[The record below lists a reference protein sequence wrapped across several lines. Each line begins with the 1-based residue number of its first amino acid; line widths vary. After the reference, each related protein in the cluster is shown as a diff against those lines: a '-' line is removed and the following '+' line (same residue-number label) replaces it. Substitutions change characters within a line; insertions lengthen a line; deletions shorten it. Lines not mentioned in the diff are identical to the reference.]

1 MEEWAS
7 LFYMSNHAN
16 LKYSLLFSP
25 PIVPIFQCS
34 PLLPRTSLRSTTRRG
49 RWPYP
54 PGRSPLRDG
63 VGPEANLQLP
73 SFLLTASCELPA
85 CPEPVEGLS
94 SDL

>member
-25 PIVPIFQCS
+25 PIVPIFQHS
-34 PLLPRTSLRSTTRRG
+34 NVPLCCLEPPSGLRLGEAVGPTLRG
-49 RWPYP
+49 V
-54 PGRSPLRDG
+54 